1 MTKRDDARRPRAR
14 RAWLAAALLF
24 AASAS
29 GACAGRS
36 SGAVAAPPHQPAPVA
51 PAASAAPVAGLGT
64 PFPAR
69 DTHENLNAV
78 LWMQSAVEYRAAALG
93 AYARAQSLLD
103 RALDRVDQ
111 TAALEQL
118 GEPLPAPTAV
128 ILDVDETVLDNSPYQ
143 GEQVRQRATRFDQAL
158 WTRWVTAARADPIP
172 GVVEFL
178 THARER
184 GVKAVF
190 VTNRDATTE
199 KAATI
204 ENLRRLGLDA
214 NAENVLCS
222 GERGWTRDKR
232 VRRDFVAKQYRILL
246 LIGDDLGDFVP
257 VQGLSLD
264 QRAKL
269 LDEHKSYWQDRWVVV
284 PNPAYGSW
292 EVAIAAGAAEGDAG
306 VLERKRAVVKGL
318 P

>member
-1 MTKRDDARRPRAR
+1 MTTLHDAWRRRAR
-14 RAWLAAALLF
+14 RAWPAGVLLLAVSMSAGCAARGTG
-24 AASAS
+24 AASATPPPPLPAQES
-29 GACAGRS
+29 HAG
-36 SGAVAAPPHQPAPVA
+36 GAPV
-51 PAASAAPVAGLGT
+51 
-64 PFPAR
+64 PAR
-69 DTHENLNAV
+69 NTHENLNAV

-103 RALDRVDQ
+103 RALDSANH

-143 GEQVRQRATRFDQAL
+143 GEQVRRNATRFDQAL
-158 WTRWVTAARADPIP
+158 WTRWVSAARADPIP
-172 GVVEFL
+172 GAVAFL
-178 THARER
+178 THARDR

-190 VTNRDATTE
+190 VTNRDAATE

-214 NAENVLCS
+214 NAENVLCA

-232 VRRDFVAKQYRILL
+232 VRRDAVAKQYRILL

-269 LDEHKSYWQDRWVVV
+269 LDDHQSYWQDRWVVV

-292 EVAIAAGAAEGDAG
+292 EAAVTTGAAEGDAG
-306 VLERKRAVVKGL
+306 ILERKRAVLKGL

>member
-1 MTKRDDARRPRAR
+1 MTKSDEARRPGVR
-14 RAWLAAALLF
+14 RAWLGAALLV
-24 AASAS
+24 AIAVSE
-29 GACAGRS
+29 ACAGRN
-36 SGAVAAPPHQPAPVA
+36 SGAVAATPPRPAPG
-51 PAASAAPVAGLGT
+51 APVAGAPAVVGQGT

-69 DTHENLNAV
+69 DAHENLNAV

-103 RALDRVDQ
+103 RALDRLDQ

-118 GEPLPAPTAV
+118 GQPLPTPTAV

-143 GEQVRQRATRFDQAL
+143 GEQVRRRATRFDQAL

-190 VTNRDATTE
+190 VTNRDAATE

-204 ENLRRLGLDA
+204 ENLRRFGLDA

-257 VQGLSLD
+257 VQGLSIE

-292 EVAIAAGAAEGDAG
+292 EAAVTAGAAEGDAA
-306 VLERKRAVVKGL
+306 VLEQKRTLVKGL